1 MVDRRIK
8 SVGKPV
14 NVEHVEN
21 TWLVEG
27 ITTTWDAKDIVN
39 TLCTERQRRGLT
51 VGHGKRDDGIRKSV
65 TNIAQRDI
73 VRMLGNILKRDGIF
87 HLNEKR
93 KYSIAMSLHLQ

>member
-1 MVDRRIK
+1 ME
-8 SVGKPV
+8 P
-14 NVEHVEN
+14 VEN

-39 TLCTERQRRGLT
+39 TLCTERQRRRLT

-73 VRMLGNILKRDGIF
+73 VRMLVRNILKRDGIF
-87 HLNEKR
+87 HLNEKG
-93 KYSIAMSLHLQ
+93 KYSIAMSLHLK